1 MSSILTNKKLLF
13 EAYLSILLS
22 FSGETPM
29 EIKSSTTEN
38 TQIAKLN
45 SKPKRILESAE
56 CGKIISSNNVKSNP
70 ENRHKC
76 DTSNAV
82 NFVIAKTM
90 SEHLEA
96 DLKQEQTLKHELDE
110 VIFCDIDHHPATIQ
124 TEQII
129 PFKVEPIFPL
139 KDEPVVRAR
148 TSEANTNLQNVP
160 NSEEDIASGQKA
172 ESRNLE
178 VVQSDFENDFSLIP
192 EQCGGRGFETEDDLK
207 VLALVTKEMF
217 KALALKTDCCQLN
230 QDRWFNPHLIADEY

>member
-1 MSSILTNKKLLF
+1 
-13 EAYLSILLS
+13 
-22 FSGETPM
+22 M
-29 EIKSSTTEN
+29 EIKSSSIEN
-38 TQIAKLN
+38 VQIEKLN

-56 CGKIISSNNVKSNP
+56 CGKIIYSNIVKSNQ
-70 ENRHKC
+70 ENHHKS
-76 DTSNAV
+76 DTLNDV
-82 NFVIAKTM
+82 NIVRAQKI
-90 SEHLEA
+90 SDHLEA
-96 DLKQEQTLKHELDE
+96 DLKQEQTLKQELDE
-110 VIFCDIDHHPATIQ
+110 VIFCDIDHHPATIE
-124 TEQII
+124 TVQII

-160 NSEEDIASGQKA
+160 HPEEDIPSGQKA

-178 VVQSDFENDFSLIP
+178 VVLSDFENDFSLIP

-217 KALALKTDCCQLN
+217 KALALKTDCCHLN

>member
-1 MSSILTNKKLLF
+1 
-13 EAYLSILLS
+13 
-22 FSGETPM
+22 M

-56 CGKIISSNNVKSNP
+56 CGKIICSNIVKSNQ

-76 DTSNAV
+76 DTSNAI
-82 NFVIAKTM
+82 NFVIAKTL

-110 VIFCDIDHHPATIQ
+110 VIFCDIDHRPAEIE

-139 KDEPVVRAR
+139 KDEPVVRNR
-148 TSEANTNLQNVP
+148 TSEDTTNLQNVP
-160 NSEEDIASGQKA
+160 NSEEDFAFGQKA

-178 VVQSDFENDFSLIP
+178 VIQSDLNLIP